1 MGFTVD
7 TGVSAAVALV
17 QGLLSFFSP
26 CVLPL
31 LPLYLGYL
39 SGGGPVEGE
48 SPARSRAR
56 TFFNTLCF
64 VLGVSF
70 AIFLLGFGMSL
81 VGSFFGGH
89 RLLFARIGGAL
100 VLLLGLSQLGVFGG
114 ASLLRGEKRLPLR
127 LDGLAMSPW
136 TALLM
141 GFAFSFAWTPC
152 VGPALSGVLLLAANA
167 ASRAAGFALLG
178 LYTLGFCV
186 PFLALGLFTTSLLA
200 ALRKHRNVAR
210 YSAGL
215 GGALLVLLGVL
226 MLTGY
231 MSGVSGTLA
240 RLSAPVAAEE
250 PREDAPTES
259 REEPMETAEE
269 PPAESREEPM
279 ETAEEPPAEEGDPER
294 DARPA
299 IPALDFV
306 LPDQYGA
313 EHTLAQYRG
322 RVIFLNFWAT
332 WCPPCRAEMPDIQ
345 SLYEKYGPDH
355 EEVAIL
361 AVATPGFN
369 GEEDEAGVR
378 TFLTENGYT
387 YPVLMDEAG
396 TLMRGYGVSAIPT
409 TFMIDAAGN
418 VFGYVTGAMSA
429 ETMQSIVDQ
438 TLQNGAGEK

>member
-1 MGFTVD
+1 
-7 TGVSAAVALV
+7 
-17 QGLLSFFSP
+17 
-26 CVLPL
+26 
-31 LPLYLGYL
+31 
-39 SGGGPVEGE
+39 
-48 SPARSRAR
+48 
-56 TFFNTLCF
+56 
-64 VLGVSF
+64 
-70 AIFLLGFGMSL
+70 
-81 VGSFFGGH
+81 
-89 RLLFARIGGAL
+89 
-100 VLLLGLSQLGVFGG
+100 
-114 ASLLRGEKRLPLR
+114 
-127 LDGLAMSPW
+127 
-136 TALLM
+136 
-141 GFAFSFAWTPC
+141 
-152 VGPALSGVLLLAANA
+152 
-167 ASRAAGFALLG
+167 
-178 LYTLGFCV
+178 
-186 PFLALGLFTTSLLA
+186 
-200 ALRKHRNVAR
+200 
-210 YSAGL
+210 
-215 GGALLVLLGVL
+215 
-226 MLTGY
+226 
-231 MSGVSGTLA
+231 
-240 RLSAPVAAEE
+240 
-250 PREDAPTES
+250 
-259 REEPMETAEE
+259 
-269 PPAESREEPM
+269 M